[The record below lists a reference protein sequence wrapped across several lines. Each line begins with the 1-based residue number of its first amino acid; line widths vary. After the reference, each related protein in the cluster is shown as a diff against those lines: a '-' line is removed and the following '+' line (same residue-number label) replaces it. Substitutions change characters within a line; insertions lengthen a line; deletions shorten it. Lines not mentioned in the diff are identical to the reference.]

1 MRDRRV
7 LLLSL
12 ATQFALLAVVGASTV
27 RGEPREAAQPP
38 STLTLSVVGTNDL
51 HGHLEA
57 LPELGGYLANL
68 RRARARDGGAVVL
81 LDGGDMF
88 QGTLESNLGEG
99 AAVVRAY
106 AALGYSAVAIGNHEF
121 DFGPV
126 GEAATPS
133 RPGDDPQGALK
144 ARAAEARFPFLAAN
158 VIDAS
163 TGKPVGWKNVHATT
177 LLDVAG
183 VKVGIIGVT
192 TASTPRTTIAVNF
205 AGLAMAPL
213 APTIEAAA
221 RALRAGGAA
230 VVLVAAHA
238 GGGCQRF
245 DDPADLTTCDPGG
258 EIFQVARALP
268 PGAVDAIVAGHT
280 HDGLAQRVSG
290 VAIIEAYSEGRAF
303 GRVDLSVDRA
313 SGRVVAAH
321 LFAPHPICAAPER
334 CAAERYEGEPVRPD
348 ATVAAATEPD
358 RDRVRALREA
368 RLGVT
373 VTAPLT
379 HQRKLESPLGNL
391 FADLMRR
398 AHPEADVALVNGGSL
413 RADIPAGPLT
423 YGRLFEANPF
433 DNRFAL
439 LHLTGRDLQR
449 LVERNLARDGSV
461 VSLSGVR
468 ALANCAGG
476 RLEVRLE
483 RADGHAIAP
492 SERLVLVTSDFL
504 ATGGDGLFP
513 EEARRGADLPG
524 GPPIREAM
532 ATLLRAR
539 GGKLGGDDHDI
550 FDPAHPRLDY
560 PGPRPVRCGGPN

>member
-1 MRDRRV
+1 MCRRHLLARSAATAA
-7 LLLSL
+7 LLLASL
-12 ATQFALLAVVGASTV
+12 GTARAQPSTV
-27 RGEPREAAQPP
+27 
-38 STLTLSVVGTNDL
+38 TLSVVGTNDL

-57 LPELGGYLANL
+57 LPQLGGYLANL

-106 AALGYSAVAIGNHEF
+106 GALGYTAVAIGNHEF

-133 RPGDDPQGALK
+133 APGDDPQGALK

-158 VIDAS
+158 VVDAK
-163 TGKPVGWKNVHATT
+163 TGKPVAWRNVHATM
-177 LLDVAG
+177 LLDAAG
-183 VKVGIIGVT
+183 VKVGVVGIT

-213 APTIEAAA
+213 AAAVETAA
-221 RALRAGGAA
+221 RALRAGGAT

-238 GGGCQRF
+238 GGGCRRF
-245 DDPADLTTCDPGG
+245 EDPADLSTCDPAG
-258 EIFQVARALP
+258 EIFQAARALP

-280 HDGLAQRVSG
+280 HDGLAQRVNG
-290 VAIIEAYSEGRAF
+290 VPIIEAYSEGRAF
-303 GRVDLSVDRA
+303 GRVDLTVDRA
-313 SGRVVAAH
+313 SGRVLAAH
-321 LFAPHPICAAPER
+321 LFPPHAICPPDR
-334 CAAERYEGEPVRPD
+334 CAAERYEGQPVLPD
-348 ATVAAATEPD
+348 AAVAAATAPD
-358 RDRVRALREA
+358 RERVRALREA

-379 HQRKLESPLGNL
+379 HERKLESPLGNL

-398 AHPEADVALVNGGSL
+398 AHPEADLALVNGGSL

-423 YGRLFEANPF
+423 YGHLFEANPF

-461 VSLSGVR
+461 LSLSGVR
-468 ALANCAGG
+468 VLASCDRG
-476 RLEVRLE
+476 RLDVRLE
-483 RADGHAIAP
+483 RADGRAIAP
-492 SERLVLVTSDFL
+492 SERLLVVTSDFL

-550 FDPAHPRLDY
+550 FDPAHPRLTY
-560 PGPRPVRCGGPN
+560 PGPRPVRCDSAE